1 MHVMIENYIDGYGLL
16 LLIPHCGNPLVTA
29 AHGSGRK
36 SPFELCLKIKPKIR
50 KKKAKTAKNDDSSQ
64 IKE

>member
-1 MHVMIENYIDGYGLL
+1 MHVMVENYIDGYGLL

-36 SPFELCLKIKPKIR
+36 SPFELYLKIKPKN
-50 KKKAKTAKNDDSSQ
+50 KKKKKPKLLKMMIQ
-64 IKE
+64 VK